1 MPKVN
6 ISQAAKL
13 AGLSRTQFYDGYVK
27 KGIVSVD
34 RSIPRRPK
42 IDTAEIIRVFGTLHA
57 DNEKPD
63 NAVHHLTDKKSTS
76 YNVDLSE
83 NVKELTARIGQLET
97 EKAVLDKE
105 VELVR
110 ERNDELKSDRDA
122 WRRQAET
129 LLITQGQEQPSPVP
143 QPAPSFWHWLS
154 SWGRKTA

>member
-63 NAVHHLTDKKSTS
+63 NVVHHLTDKKSTS

-97 EKAVLDKE
+97 EKADAPCAIRTLA
-105 VELVR
+105 ELRVDWEFGGR
-110 ERNDELKSDRDA
+110 GNEPWKL
-122 WRRQAET
+122 T
-129 LLITQGQEQPSPVP
+129 TPFTG
-143 QPAPSFWHWLS
+143 APP
-154 SWGRKTA
+154 